1 MAVSPKTSLPPA
13 QLATI
18 RTGLR
23 RAQTRFA
30 RRYPGDAL
38 GRQPV
43 HTVYG
48 GAHLFKHDAARKL
61 GDVALRTLE
70 LYAPDAGSLARG
82 LDMGEDG
89 RLYRAVYS
97 RVVEKLRREP
107 VEDLRID
114 FEDGYG
120 HRPDA
125 EEDADAVRCAEELA
139 RGHVEGTLPPF
150 CGIRVKAL
158 SEETFARSVRTL
170 DLFLTN
176 LVRAL
181 RERDKEKKGLPPGF
195 VVTLPK
201 VTVPEQVGALVK
213 LLGAL
218 EKRLG
223 LKAGSVPLEL
233 MVELPQVLFDETGTA
248 ALPKLVRAAGGRC
261 VAAHFGTYDYTAALN
276 VTAPHQSMMHP
287 ACDFARH
294 VMQVTLAGTG
304 VTLSDGATNLMP
316 IGPHRARDGEP
327 LTREQVEANKEI
339 VFHAWRT
346 SWRHIRHSLQLGIYQ
361 GWDLHPAQL
370 PVRYAAMHAFFL
382 EGLDAAQGRLGAF
395 LEKAAQAT
403 LHGAVFDDAATGQG
417 LLNYFLR
424 GIACGALTEDE
435 ARTAGLTLEEL
446 RSRSFLQILEGRKK
460 K

>member
-1 MAVSPKTSLPPA
+1 MLKTSLPGA
-13 QLATI
+13 QITTVRSA
-18 RTGLR
+18 LR

-48 GAHLFKHDAARKL
+48 GAHLFRHDAARKL
-61 GDVALRTLE
+61 GDVALKSLE

-82 LDMGEDG
+82 LDMVDDG
-89 RLYRAVYS
+89 RVYRTVYS

-139 RGHVEGTLPPF
+139 RGFGEKTLPPF

-158 SEETFARSVRTL
+158 TEETFARSVRTL
-170 DLFLTN
+170 DLFVSN

-181 RERDKEKKGLPPGF
+181 KEKGVSALPPGF

-201 VTVPEQVGALVK
+201 ITVPEQVAALAK

-218 EKRLG
+218 EKRHG
-223 LKAGSVPLEL
+223 LKTGSIPLEL

-276 VTAPHQSMMHP
+276 VTAPHQSMLHP
-287 ACDFARH
+287 ACDFARQ

-304 VTLSDGATNLMP
+304 VAISDGATNLMP
-316 IGPHRARDGEP
+316 VGPHRARDGEP
-327 LTREQVEANKEI
+327 LTREQIEANKEV
-339 VFHAWRT
+339 VFTAWRA
-346 SWRHIRHSLQLGIYQ
+346 SWKHIRHSLQLGIYQ

-370 PVRYAAMHAFFL
+370 PVRYAAVHAFFL
-382 EGLDAAQGRLGAF
+382 EGLDAAQGRLKAF
-395 LEKAAQAT
+395 LDKAAQAT

-435 ARTAGLTLEEL
+435 ARAAGLSLEEL

>member
-1 MAVSPKTSLPPA
+1 MLKTSLPGA
-13 QLATI
+13 QITTVRSA
-18 RTGLR
+18 LR

-48 GAHLFKHDAARKL
+48 GAHLFRHDAARKL
-61 GDVALRTLE
+61 GDVALKSLE

-82 LDMGEDG
+82 LDMVDDG
-89 RLYRAVYS
+89 RVYRTVYS

-139 RGHVEGTLPPF
+139 RGLGEKTLPPF

-158 SEETFARSVRTL
+158 TEETFARSVRTL
-170 DLFLTN
+170 DLFVSN

-181 RERDKEKKGLPPGF
+181 KEKGVSALPPGF

-201 VTVPEQVGALVK
+201 ITVPEQVAALAK

-218 EKRLG
+218 EKRHG
-223 LKAGSVPLEL
+223 LKTGSIPLEL

-276 VTAPHQSMMHP
+276 VTAPHQSMLHP
-287 ACDFARH
+287 ACDFARQ

-304 VTLSDGATNLMP
+304 VAISDGATNLMP
-316 IGPHRARDGEP
+316 VGPHRAREGEP
-327 LTREQVEANKEI
+327 LTREQIEANKEV
-339 VFHAWRT
+339 VFTAWRA
-346 SWRHIRHSLQLGIYQ
+346 SWKHIRHSLQLGIYQ

-370 PVRYAAMHAFFL
+370 PVRYAAVHAFFL
-382 EGLDAAQGRLGAF
+382 EGLDAAQGRLKAF
-395 LEKAAQAT
+395 LDKAAQAT

-435 ARTAGLTLEEL
+435 ARAAGLSLEEL